1 MGREHAM
8 NPGNGRGPS
17 APMPRVLLVEDDPA
31 SRLFL
36 AGALEAMP
44 ATVVVAGTVADALR
58 LAADSPAFDLWLV
71 DANLPDGS
79 GAGLLRG
86 LRALDQA
93 TPALAHT
100 ASRERDALDAL
111 LAAGFAEVLVK
122 PLTAATLQAG
132 VGRVLGIAGPA
143 RIAEPPMRCGKLPVW
158 DDGAA
163 ATALGGDP
171 AHVAAL
177 RALFLAELPAQ
188 RDAVLAALDR
198 GDTGAAAAELH
209 RLQASC
215 GFVGAARLA
224 AAVDALRARM
234 DSGEARAGFAHAA
247 DDALDS
253 AG

>member
-1 MGREHAM
+1 MARELAMKPDGGHRAHA
-8 NPGNGRGPS
+8 
-17 APMPRVLLVEDDPA
+17 AEPRILLVEDDPA

-44 ATVVVAGTVADALR
+44 ATVVAAGSMAEALR
-58 LAADSPAFDLWLV
+58 QVVGAPAFDLWLV

-79 GAGLLRG
+79 GASLLRE
-86 LRALDQA
+86 LRALAQA

-100 ASRERDALDAL
+100 ASAEREALDAL

-122 PLTAATLQAG
+122 PLPASALQAT
-132 VGRVLGIAGPA
+132 VSRVLGLHGPV
-143 RIAEPPMRCGKLPVW
+143 RVAEPPMRCGKLPVW
-158 DDGAA
+158 DDAA
-163 ATALGGDP
+163 AAVALGGDP

-177 RALFLAELPAQ
+177 RSLFLAELPAQ
-188 RDAVLAALDR
+188 RGAVLDAFER
-198 GDTGAAAAELH
+198 GDDATAAAGLH

-224 AAVDALRARM
+224 AAVESLRAGM
-234 DSGEARAGFAHAA
+234 DDEHARIAFAHAA
-247 DDALDS
+247 QDVLDS